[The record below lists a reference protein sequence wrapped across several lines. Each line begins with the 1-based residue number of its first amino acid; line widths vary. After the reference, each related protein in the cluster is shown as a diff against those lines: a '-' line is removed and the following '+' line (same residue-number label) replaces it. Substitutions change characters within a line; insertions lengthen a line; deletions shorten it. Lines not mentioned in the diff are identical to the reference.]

1 MSKRKKISE
10 EIYEKPLTISL
21 TFRKHGTREVR
32 PFAAQLATSSKE
44 KFSSYMISIQI

>member
-21 TFRKHGTREVR
+21 TFGKHSAREVR
-32 PFAAQLATSSKE
+32 PFIA
-44 KFSSYMISIQI
+44 